1 MNRSSVQQ
9 TCSSDSS
16 GSGLRITPSKVPWIV
31 EKIRLR
37 VTMIPFNARSDAV
50 EFSQCERNSTNQAIE
65 ARRDSEPDGS
75 EAEGRRGC
83 EAELI

>member
-1 MNRSSVQQ
+1 
-9 TCSSDSS
+9 
-16 GSGLRITPSKVPWIV
+16 
-31 EKIRLR
+31 
-37 VTMIPFNARSDAV
+37 MIPFNARSDAV

-65 ARRDSEPDGS
+65 ARRDSEPNGS